1 MESSITATPPSCQ
14 WKGEKGIISRR
25 YVCVVIPVCI
35 SLFCECLASLLSQF
49 FAMPKAHFSFGC
61 ISSQCQ
67 KVASARF
74 VLHVSVCSIFFF
86 FAIIPVYEIF
96 KESARQLLVWASL
109 CHINEAR
116 DLCRAHSLSGYNN
129 TWSLPPV
136 RARIKGKTVFLVH
149 CPLSHKL
156 VLLQHSYHVLKQ
168 FSAVLCCPQC
178 DFHLITRHPFT
189 FAQLYITTGK
199 HGWQLWLNEKPFII
213 TIVPKDKSVSIA
225 VWLTFP
231 TSSFP

>member
-1 MESSITATPPSCQ
+1 MQTSERQARLNPDYEKRSWLTLGLFACFKTSKMESSITATPPSCQ

-136 RARIKGKTVFLVH
+136 RARIKGKKCSLCIVHWAISSCFSSIPIMFLNN
-149 CPLSHKL
+149 
-156 VLLQHSYHVLKQ
+156 
-168 FSAVLCCPQC
+168 SARFYVAPSA
-178 DFHLITRHPFT
+178 I
-189 FAQLYITTGK
+189 
-199 HGWQLWLNEKPFII
+199 FI
-213 TIVPKDKSVSIA
+213 
-225 VWLTFP
+225 
-231 TSSFP
+231 